1 MVGSEGALQGYRRVH
16 DSAAFVP
23 DGDNR
28 QKGRPPRGVDDM
40 GGVVL
45 RKRGMWVV
53 LGAGVWRASDLKTET
68 EREAGNSSGGVNRG
82 GGESRLV
89 VQRDNTP
96 SPRVQNDK
104 RGVPLCAAS
113 PPSAFLPS
121 HREDMLDMN
130 LPEWTF
136 RQRL

>member
-1 MVGSEGALQGYRRVH
+1 MCRSACRRVLGEFRGRGGSAKAVVGSEGALQGYRRLRVH

-23 DGDNR
+23 DRDNR

-40 GGVVL
+40 GGVAL

-53 LGAGVWRASDLKTET
+53 LGGWGLESFGLGET
-68 EREAGNSSGGVNRG
+68 ERAREAESSSGGVNRG

-96 SPRVQNDK
+96 SPRT
-104 RGVPLCAAS
+104 L
-113 PPSAFLPS
+113 
-121 HREDMLDMN
+121 
-130 LPEWTF
+130 
-136 RQRL
+136 

>member
-1 MVGSEGALQGYRRVH
+1 MSARSRRIQGGGGSAKAVVGSEGALQGYRRVH

-23 DGDNR
+23 DHDNR
-28 QKGRPPRGVDDM
+28 QKGRPPRGGDDM
-40 GGVVL
+40 GGVAL

-96 SPRVQNDK
+96 SPRT
-104 RGVPLCAAS
+104 L
-113 PPSAFLPS
+113 
-121 HREDMLDMN
+121 
-130 LPEWTF
+130 
-136 RQRL
+136 